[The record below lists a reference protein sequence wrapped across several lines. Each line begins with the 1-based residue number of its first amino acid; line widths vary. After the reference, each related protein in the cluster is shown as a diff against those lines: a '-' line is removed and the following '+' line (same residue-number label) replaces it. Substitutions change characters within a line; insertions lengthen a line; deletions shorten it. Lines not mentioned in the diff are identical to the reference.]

1 MISKFIFNNQYL
13 FDELPE
19 SDKDLLIKA
28 MKTKNYRKNEAIFTD
43 GTKPNGIYYLNEG
56 KIKKY
61 KVDNDGREQIIYI
74 YSSGEFFGYS
84 AILSQESYGDT
95 TSTLENSVVSFISKD
110 SFLEILNQSSVFSG
124 LLLKS
129 LSHEFSVMANL
140 IAVLSHRTVRERA
153 ALSLLILHDKYQSN
167 NTEEEVLISLSRVDL
182 ANMVGTA
189 RETLARIINDFKQEK
204 LIKSEGR
211 KIQILDFK
219 QLIHIA
225 NFY

>member
-95 TSTLENSVVSFISKD
+95 TSALENSVISFISKD

-140 IAVLSHRTVRERA
+140 IAILSHRTVRERA
-153 ALSLLILHDKYQSN
+153 ALSLLILHDKYKSPLQK
-167 NTEEEVLISLSRVDL
+167 EEVLISLSRVDL

-189 RETLARIINDFKQEK
+189 RETLARILNDFKQEK

-219 QLIHIA
+219 QLITIA

>member
-13 FDELPE
+13 FNELPE
-19 SDKDLLIKA
+19 YEKNLLVAA
-28 MKTKNYRKNEAIFTD
+28 MKSKNYRNHEAIFTD
-43 GTKPNGIYYLNEG
+43 GTKPTGIYYLNEG

-84 AILSQESYGDT
+84 AILSNETYGDT
-95 TSTLENSVVSFISKD
+95 TLTLENSIISFISKD
-110 SFLEILNQSSVFSG
+110 DFLHILDQSSVFSR

-140 IAVLSHRTVRERA
+140 MAVLSHRTVRERA
-153 ALSLLILHDKYQSN
+153 ALSLLILHDKYTPN
-167 NTEEEVLISLSRVDL
+167 EPKENVFITLSRIDL

-189 RETLARIINDFKQEK
+189 RETLARILNDFKQEN
-204 LIKSEGR
+204 LIKIEGR
-211 KIQILDFK
+211 KIRLINIE
-219 QLIHIA
+219 QLVRIA
-225 NFY
+225 NF